1 MPHSTSAQAIP
12 EIVIVK
18 TDRSN
23 ESVPS
28 SVKLLACS
36 YNSRVTVGRKTA
48 DGHQRDVRHGHLPER
63 EVMTGIGPV
72 AVRQPHGHM
81 ARREPKG
88 ISMPL
93 KNTQEAIDSQS
104 ARRRGEQHAIGDASR
119 QGWVHHQAISPLGD
133 AQCITLGGHALA
145 GDHDVSGARVRFME

>member
-1 MPHSTSAQAIP
+1 
-12 EIVIVK
+12 
-18 TDRSN
+18 
-23 ESVPS
+23 
-28 SVKLLACS
+28 
-36 YNSRVTVGRKTA
+36 
-48 DGHQRDVRHGHLPER
+48 
-63 EVMTGIGPV
+63 
-72 AVRQPHGHM
+72 M

-104 ARRRGEQHAIGDASR
+104 ARRRGEQHAIRDASR
-119 QGWVHHQAISPLGD
+119 QGWCIIIVAISPLGD